1 MNQWPKFLEVFNSKN
16 IKIVTVL
23 MTLLTTVIVLIVN
36 IYTLHQSSTLEG
48 ARLLYIRD
56 WAFFADDN
64 GWIVSV
70 LFYAGFVMAII
81 GGFLFLKV
89 RVNLKEIE
97 TSKSGPQQMRKL
109 LSTTTSFM
117 SIGLFIEGL
126 YILFKSDFKGAY
138 EVIFQLSTP
147 YNTFVMVIFIV
158 IVISIF
164 MDNDLIKNPKLS
176 LILIGFLN
184 TVVIVGYIMMMIYG
198 FDPDAFS
205 MAIVLAIAIMVVVG
219 IVALIIVFRIF
230 SLRQKVKDEDG
241 ALFSISIIVL
251 LLVLSI
257 FLLIACGLTVNKNTV
272 ANMVFRSLRIGIL
285 LLTGILYYP
294 AFILPA
300 KKNK

>member
-1 MNQWPKFLEVFNSKN
+1 
-16 IKIVTVL
+16 
-23 MTLLTTVIVLIVN
+23 
-36 IYTLHQSSTLEG
+36 
-48 ARLLYIRD
+48 
-56 WAFFADDN
+56 
-64 GWIVSV
+64 
-70 LFYAGFVMAII
+70 
-81 GGFLFLKV
+81 
-89 RVNLKEIE
+89 
-97 TSKSGPQQMRKL
+97 
-109 LSTTTSFM
+109 
-117 SIGLFIEGL
+117 
-126 YILFKSDFKGAY
+126 
-138 EVIFQLSTP
+138 
-147 YNTFVMVIFIV
+147 
-158 IVISIF
+158 

-198 FDPDAFS
+198 FDPDVFS
-205 MAIVLAIAIMVVVG
+205 MAIVLAIVIMVVVA